1 MIKKHLLVY
10 LWAPS
15 SYSPIHPS
23 SILSFIHFCF
33 SIFSSN
39 SLSSY
44 PYIFPFILSSYL
56 FLLMFVLPP
65 IHPYISTSPF
75 FILWPVWPPMDAY
88 VYAFIHSAN
97 QPCSHSFTS
106 LSSYSVFH
114 PPLCLL
120 THFHLSF
127 HLFFHLTTI
136 PYLSI
141 CLSNYLV
148 SHPSIYLLSVL
159 SSLRISTYPS
169 VHSPTHPLVSL

>member
-1 MIKKHLLVY
+1 
-10 LWAPS
+10 
-15 SYSPIHPS
+15 
-23 SILSFIHFCF
+23 
-33 SIFSSN
+33 
-39 SLSSY
+39 
-44 PYIFPFILSSYL
+44 
-56 FLLMFVLPP
+56 MFVLPP

-148 SHPSIYLLSVL
+148 SHPSIHLLSVL

-169 VHSPTHPLVSL
+169 VHSPTHPLVSLWICSSIYSFLFHPSIQTYQLVRLVTQST

>member
-23 SILSFIHFCF
+23 SILPFIHF

-44 PYIFPFILSSYL
+44 PYIFPFIFSSYL
-56 FLLMFVLPP
+56 FLLFSRLSSYQSILP
-65 IHPYISTSPF
+65 STFPF
-75 FILWPVWPPMDAY
+75 FILLSVWSPMDVY
-88 VYAFIHSAN
+88 VHTFIHSAN
-97 QPCSHSFTS
+97 QPFSHSFMS

-114 PPLCLL
+114 PPICLL

-127 HLFFHLTTI
+127 HLFFHLTIIT
-136 PYLSI
+136 YLSI
-141 CLSNYLV
+141 CLSNLV
-148 SHPSIYLLSVL
+148 SHLSIHLLSVL
-159 SSLRISTYPS
+159 SSLHISTYPS
-169 VHSPTHPLVSL
+169 IHLPTHLLFSL